1 MKIAI
6 VGGSFDPIHAGH
18 IQMAN
23 YSIQTLKVDEVWFMP
38 TSSTPLKNRNLTM
51 NQQRLAMIDL
61 VTQKNPRFKVCT
73 LELEREGK
81 SYTYDTLNELKKVY
95 PDHEFYWIIGN
106 DQLMQFEKWYKADEL
121 VKMAHFVCFERDG
134 QLTGSKYDITCMK
147 MPPVPVSSSEIR
159 MGNKL
164 NYLPEEVLHYIYHN
178 RLYVENFV
186 ASRLPEKRYKHSL
199 SVASL
204 CEEFALNNG
213 YDMHIAYYVGLF
225 HDIAKYMPKEQ
236 MLKWMEKICPENIKW
251 PVPVWHGFVGAA
263 ITQSIFDIQNP
274 IIYNAIYHHVLG
286 TSRDPY
292 AMMVFCADKLDPLR
306 GYDSSSLIQMCNEN
320 LEKGFDLVIK
330 QNKEYLQKAG

>member
-38 TSSTPLKNRNLTM
+38 TSSTPLKNRDLTL

-61 VTQKNPRFKVCT
+61 VVQKNPKFKVCT

-81 SYTYDTLNELKKVY
+81 SYTYDTLKELKKIY

-106 DQLMQFEKWYKADEL
+106 DQLMQFDKWYKADEL
-121 VKMAHFVCFERDG
+121 VQMAHFVCFDRDG

-159 MGNKL
+159 IGNKL

-178 RLYVENFV
+178 RLYVKNFV
-186 ASRLPEKRYKHSL
+186 ASRLPEKRYRHSL
-199 SVASL
+199 SVARL
-204 CEEFALNNG
+204 CEQFALNNG

-236 MLKWMEKICPENIKW
+236 MEKWMKSICPENMKW
-251 PVPVWHGFVGAA
+251 PLPVWHGFVGAA
-263 ITQSIFDIQNP
+263 VTQNIFDIKDP

-286 TSRDPY
+286 TSKDPY

-306 GYDSSSLIQMCNEN
+306 GYDSSSLIQTCNDN
-320 LEKGFDLVIK
+320 LEKGFDLVVK
-330 QNKEYLQKAG
+330 QNKEYLEKAG